1 MSSFY
6 TRVLKIRSI
15 CYTVTEIWCV
25 TDIIF
30 IFHFGLA
37 FALLRPKDPKN
48 DFFFFKMNKMPRN
61 IIILHMRNKKYDH
74 MMYSS

>member
-6 TRVLKIRSI
+6 TRVLTIMIKY
-15 CYTVTEIWCV
+15 YTVTEIWCV

-37 FALLRPKDPKN
+37 SALLPPKDPKN
-48 DFFFFKMNKMPRN
+48 DFF
-61 IIILHMRNKKYDH
+61 
-74 MMYSS
+74 

>member
-6 TRVLKIRSI
+6 TRVLKIMI
-15 CYTVTEIWCV
+15 KYYTVTEIWCV

-37 FALLRPKDPKN
+37 SALLPPKDPKN
-48 DFFFFKMNKMPRN
+48 DFF
-61 IIILHMRNKKYDH
+61 
-74 MMYSS
+74 